1 MYYVGIDLG
10 TSGCRLISIDQH
22 EKIVYQSKISYS
34 NTDKQTPALWWQ
46 SVKQLLHSLPKDIAT
61 QLAAI
66 SIDGTSG
73 TLLLCD
79 AEGKPS
85 SEALMYNDTRA
96 AQQAEELASILPKNS
111 GAHGV
116 GSSLSKLL
124 YLLKNQPVSA
134 QSAHRYAL
142 HQADWIANR
151 LLGQF
156 GWSDENNCLKLGYDP
171 VLRQWPDYLS
181 KLNFPLQLLPKVIEV
196 GQCFGTISL
205 AMAKQLHLPIQ
216 TKIVAGTSDS
226 IAAFIAT
233 GAKEIGDAVTSL
245 GSTLTIKILTQKPI
259 YAPEMG
265 IYSHR
270 LGNQWL
276 VGGASNTGG
285 SVLLAHF
292 EPTRLN
298 ELSQQLKPKQLLNLN
313 YYPLLQQGERFPIA
327 DLNKQA
333 IISPRPKQDSQFL
346 QALLEGIADIET
358 QAYQCLKHLGAA
370 TPKLVYTVGGGHR
383 NTAWTTLR
391 ADKLGIAIQ
400 TPLNNEAAYGVALL
414 AKRAGIKKS
423 ITFY

>member
-10 TSGCRLISIDQH
+10 TSGCRLISIDQS
-22 EKIVYQSKISYS
+22 ENIVYQCKVSYAK
-34 NTDKQTPALWWQ
+34 TDVQTPRLWWQ
-46 SVKQLLHSLPKDIAT
+46 SLKQLFHRLPQNIAK
-61 QLAAI
+61 QLTAI

-96 AQQAEELASILPKNS
+96 TQQAAEIANLLPNNS

-124 YLLKNQPVSA
+124 YLLKQQPVST

-196 GQCFGTISL
+196 GQCFGTISA
-205 AMAKQLHLPIQ
+205 AMAKQFHLPTQ

-285 SVLLAHF
+285 AVLLAHF
-292 EPTRLN
+292 DPMRLD
-298 ELSQQLKPKQLLNLN
+298 ELSQQLNPKQLLNLN
-313 YYPLLQQGERFPIA
+313 YYPLLKQGERFPIA
-327 DLNKQA
+327 DPNKQA
-333 IISPRPKQDSQFL
+333 IISPRPEQDSQFL
-346 QALLEGIADIET
+346 QALLEGIADIEA
-358 QAYQCLKHLGAA
+358 QAYQCLNHLGAA
-370 TPKLVYTVGGGHR
+370 SPKLIYTVGGGHR
-383 NTAWTTLR
+383 NAAWTILR

-400 TPLNNEAAYGVALL
+400 TPPNNEAAYGVALL
-414 AKRAGIKKS
+414 AKRARRKS
-423 ITFY
+423 CI

>member
-1 MYYVGIDLG
+1 
-10 TSGCRLISIDQH
+10 
-22 EKIVYQSKISYS
+22 
-34 NTDKQTPALWWQ
+34 
-46 SVKQLLHSLPKDIAT
+46 
-61 QLAAI
+61 
-66 SIDGTSG
+66 
-73 TLLLCD
+73 
-79 AEGKPS
+79 
-85 SEALMYNDTRA
+85 MYNDTRA
-96 AQQAEELASILPKNS
+96 AQQAKELASILPKNS

-124 YLLKNQPVSA
+124 YLLKNQSVSA

-196 GQCFGTISL
+196 GQCFGTISVD
-205 AMAKQLHLPIQ
+205 MAKQLHLPIQ

-285 SVLLAHF
+285 AVLLAHF
-292 EPTRLN
+292 EATRLD
-298 ELSQQLKPKQLLNLN
+298 ELSQQLKVLW
-313 YYPLLQQGERFPIA
+313 
-327 DLNKQA
+327 
-333 IISPRPKQDSQFL
+333 
-346 QALLEGIADIET
+346 DI
-358 QAYQCLKHLGAA
+358 
-370 TPKLVYTVGGGHR
+370 P
-383 NTAWTTLR
+383 WT
-391 ADKLGIAIQ
+391 I
-400 TPLNNEAAYGVALL
+400 YFV
-414 AKRAGIKKS
+414 KS
-423 ITFY
+423 MI

>member
-1 MYYVGIDLG
+1 MYYIGIDLG
-10 TSGCRLISIDQH
+10 TSGCRLISINQH
-22 EKIVYQSKISYS
+22 EEIVYQSKISYS
-34 NTDKQTPALWWQ
+34 NTDRQTPALWWK
-46 SVKQLLHSLPKDIAT
+46 SVKQLLQSLPKDIAT

-73 TLLLCD
+73 TLLLCN

-85 SEALMYNDTRA
+85 SEALMYNDSRA
-96 AQQAEELASILPKNS
+96 AQQAKELASILPKNS
-111 GAHGV
+111 GAHGM

-134 QSAHRYAL
+134 QSVHRYAL

-181 KLNFPLQLLPKVIEV
+181 RLNFPLQLLPKVIEV
-196 GQCFGTISL
+196 GQCFGTISA
-205 AMAKQLHLPIQ
+205 AMAKQLHLPTQ

-285 SVLLAHF
+285 AVLLAHF
-292 EPTRLN
+292 EPTHLD

-313 YYPLLQQGERFPIA
+313 YYPLLKQGERFPIA
-327 DLNKQA
+327 DPNKQA
-333 IISPRPKQDSQFL
+333 VISPRPKQDSQFL
-346 QALLEGIADIET
+346 QALLEGIADIEA
-358 QAYQCLKHLGAA
+358 QAYQCLNHLGAD

-383 NTAWTTLR
+383 NIAWTILR

-414 AKRAGIKKS
+414 AKRAGTK
-423 ITFY
+423 TCV